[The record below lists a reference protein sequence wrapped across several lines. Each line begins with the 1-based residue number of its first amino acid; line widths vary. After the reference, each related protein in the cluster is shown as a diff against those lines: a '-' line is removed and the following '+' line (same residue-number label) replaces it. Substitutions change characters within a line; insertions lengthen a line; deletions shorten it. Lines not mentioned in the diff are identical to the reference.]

1 MKLKELNLVSFG
13 KFEEE
18 RINFE
23 DGLNIIYG
31 ENESGKTT
39 IHNFIDGMF
48 YGFLRPYVT
57 RRYYR
62 VEYEKYRPWGR
73 ELYKGILRFSKDDIE
88 YMIERDFGR
97 GQVKVYEDLTG
108 KDITKDIDTG
118 ERVKVH
124 LPGVHFFDFNTTVYN
139 NTVSIK
145 QLGNRIDSD
154 LATEVKDRLAN
165 ISTSLDDNISVKD
178 AISQLE
184 KQLETIGTEKA
195 FTRPYG
201 KAIKSLDKLKEER
214 KEILQKQEEYNE
226 NIDQSNIMKE
236 EITNKKLKI
245 QELENALEKAE
256 MFQTKRIYEEG
267 VSIKKEL
274 KIIDKEI
281 QKLEDYSQLSFDEYT
296 MGLRMNNNRENL
308 QREIVDLSARID
320 SIVYELKDIETKKNG
335 GIVRGIKVE
344 ELYEDIS
351 HYNELDEE
359 KNELIMGS
367 QKTRLEILNSQ
378 LKDMMEKFNRS
389 RIHRITLIL
398 LVIGSLGLGLINP
411 FTILLAL
418 PFAGLAFYVGKTNKK
433 HGEDIEKLKQEI
445 EKNQLEEERKS
456 DKIQKI
462 EKYQNNIMT
471 KYNCSSKLELHR
483 LYDDVRLQ
491 FMKQRDMEEKTQR
504 LKEEMG
510 DIQASLKSK
519 RKKEQELIENMNLL
533 MEKNRSKTLDEFKE
547 GLEKKR
553 IYENLIRDRDSKIEV
568 LNNLLSNVTLEE
580 LKDKISHYDE
590 EYFKDARDIDKN
602 MIMDQIKKEKELFSI
617 MTNDFARLEER
628 IDNLNQEVRE
638 LVVIE
643 EEIQRFENLIQD
655 FEDRI
660 KSINIAKEAI
670 EKISE
675 EIHGQFAP
683 AINKKVSQVIQQ
695 VTNGKYSQIRIN
707 DELNIAI
714 ENPITKEIIDIDNL
728 SGGTIDQLYF
738 ALRFSIINSIE
749 ESNLPLILD
758 DCFIQY
764 DNERLK
770 NVLKFLGEI
779 GDRKQILL
787 FTCHR
792 REEEILKELGLKYN
806 LINIA

>member
-73 ELYKGILRFSKDDIE
+73 ELYKGILRFSKGDVE
-88 YMIERDFGR
+88 YRIERDFGR

-214 KEILQKQEEYNE
+214 KEILQKQEKYNE

-281 QKLEDYSQLSFDEYT
+281 KKLEDYSQLSFDEYT

-367 QKTRLEILNSQ
+367 QKNRLELLNSQ
-378 LKDMMEKFNRS
+378 LKDMREKSNRS
-389 RIHRITLIL
+389 RIQRITLIL

-411 FTILLAL
+411 FIILLAL

-462 EKYQNNIMT
+462 DKYQNNIMT

-483 LYDDVRLQ
+483 LYDDIRLQ
-491 FMKQRDMEEKTQR
+491 FMNQRDMEEKTQR
-504 LKEEMG
+504 LKEEMA

-519 RKKEQELIENMNLL
+519 RKKEQELIENINLL
-533 MEKNRSKTLDEFKE
+533 MEKNKSKTLDEFKE

-553 IYENLIRDRDSKIEV
+553 IYDNLIKDRDSKIEV
-568 LNNLLSNVTLEE
+568 LDNLLSNMTLEE
-580 LKDKISHYDE
+580 LEDKINHYDE

-628 IDNLNQEVRE
+628 IDNLNQKVKE

-643 EEIQRFENLIQD
+643 EEIQRFEKLIQD

-683 AINKKVSQVIQQ
+683 AINKKVSQVIHQ
-695 VTNGKYSQIRIN
+695 VTNGKYNQIRIN

-770 NVLKFLGEI
+770 NILKFLGEI

-806 LINIA
+806 LVNIA